1 MTSIAI
7 RQRPTVFGDDLRRFW
22 SLTWTLA
29 FTEFRLRFYGSML
42 GVFWSVA
49 RPFLFFGVI
58 YLVFSEVVDLDA
70 SVDRY
75 AVVVLF
81 GMVLF
86 QYFGETTGGCM
97 MSLLNRENML
107 RKMRFPRMVI
117 PMSVAVTALLNL
129 AMTLVPVFGFAL
141 AAGVRP
147 SWDWLQFFPLMLML
161 VAFSVGTGMFLAAL
175 YPRFRDIAPIW
186 DVLSQILFYASPVLY
201 VVSMVPEGYREPY
214 MLNPLAAIFTQFRHA
229 MIDQGAPT
237 AATEAGGFVWLLI
250 PGAIVVGAFVV
261 GLWVFTREAPKVAE
275 RL

>member
-1 MTSIAI
+1 MTSISL

-29 FTEFRLRFYGSML
+29 YTEFRLRFYGSML
-42 GVFWSVA
+42 GVVWSVA

-58 YLVFSEVVDLDA
+58 YLVFSEIADLDA
-70 SVDRY
+70 SVPNY

-107 RKMRFPRMVI
+107 RKIRFPRMVI
-117 PMSVAVTALLNL
+117 PLSVAVTALLNL
-129 AMTLVPVFGFAL
+129 GLTLVPVFGFAL
-141 AAGVRP
+141 AAGVTPTWR
-147 SWDWLQFFPLMLML
+147 WLEIVPLLVLL
-161 VAFSVGTGMFLAAL
+161 VALSVGTGMLLAAL

-186 DVLSQILFYASPVLY
+186 DVVSQILFYASPVLY
-201 VVSMVPEGYREPY
+201 VVSLIPEAYQEPY

-229 MIDQGAPT
+229 VVDPGAPT
-237 AATEAGGFVWLLI
+237 AAAEAGGGEWLLI
-250 PGAIVVGAFVV
+250 PLAIVFVAFALGV
-261 GLWVFTREAPKVAE
+261 WVFNREAPKVAE